1 MISVEG
7 LFFTTI
13 YCFHIIIRRPLYFK
27 TILFESWCHNG
38 LEPFAVNINEATKQS
53 KIIRIVLLKD
63 YMAFEEQLR
72 TEGG

>member
-1 MISVEG
+1 MFVGIP
-7 LFFTTI
+7 
-13 YCFHIIIRRPLYFK
+13 HFK
-27 TILFESWCHNG
+27 QLVRVLSGGSSIESWCHNG